1 MKKTITI
8 IFIILTMI
16 FSSNTYIYAKNEGW
30 VYKNNQWFYYENDQL
45 CTGLLEIDEKLYY
58 LDENNCGVMY
68 SSKWKNVEGE
78 WYYFSKN

>member
-30 VYKNNQWFYYENDQL
+30 VNKNNQWFLIYIL
-45 CTGLLEIDEKLYY
+45 VSPIKL
-58 LDENNCGVMY
+58 
-68 SSKWKNVEGE
+68 KNRLVN
-78 WYYFSKN
+78 YV